1 MNLDGE
7 DWGFVGYSGN
17 QVPGSGG
24 FTADLAGRYSNLQ
37 GAFNKMADDLDHLQS
52 KA

>member
-17 QVPGSGG
+17 QVPGNGG

-37 GAFNKMADDLDHLQS
+37 GTFNKMPRERRRMLNRM
-52 KA
+52 